1 MNMLKFKKELMRH
14 GKIKKNGLKSQ
25 YYQPQ
30 EWAYFH
36 LILRL
41 YLLLILRRI
50 MNYCS
55 KVWHVEPSQRPDYY
69 KQESSRKRSRSF
81 PHPSVKSTSDESIG
95 LNISLVRLNK
105 QDTDEN
111 TYYYAHNC

>member
-1 MNMLKFKKELMRH
+1 
-14 GKIKKNGLKSQ
+14 
-25 YYQPQ
+25 
-30 EWAYFH
+30 
-36 LILRL
+36 
-41 YLLLILRRI
+41 

-105 QDTDEN
+105 QDCSKKAFI
-111 TYYYAHNC
+111 YAQSCYTESYICHPYH